1 MYSDITFVS
10 GAIGYYFLW
19 RGRSLGEIPDE
30 AIEPYEEWSYWRAP
44 HLEKRIIKALT
55 EEGMSF

>member
-1 MYSDITFVS
+1 MSVVTRRALFPMEW
-10 GAIGYYFLW
+10 GH
-19 RGRSLGEIPDE
+19 SLGQIPDE
-30 AIEPYEEWSYWRAP
+30 AIEPYEEWIYWLAP